1 MSTID
6 MISTAGV
13 TLILAA
19 FVLNTFDMLKEKSKA
34 FFLLNIFGAG
44 LAGWGAY
51 LASFWPFVVLEIVWI
66 MDTRLYVVTAT
77 SFRVVNLLN

>member
-51 LASFWPFVVLEIVWI
+51 LASFWPFVVLEIVWVLVGI
-66 MDTRLYVVTAT
+66 WGLYKHISNPSDHTG
-77 SFRVVNLLN
+77 